1 MKMDNARESLKTVRM
16 LQHFCMTWQHNHAQ
30 TCILMPK
37 TISFSTN
44 KSLYYVVNIS
54 DDLMLGR
61 WEEENG
67 DMKNSSTVDHTK
79 E

>member
-1 MKMDNARESLKTVRM
+1 
-16 LQHFCMTWQHNHAQ
+16 
-30 TCILMPK
+30 MPK

-44 KSLYYVVNIS
+44 KSLFYVVNIS